1 MCSKHRKSKKTASVR
16 DLRNRHRTLLA
27 WIGAGEE
34 IVITQRGK
42 TVARLVPAQDEAGT
56 LADWAQ
62 SPAVNRDRS
71 RETQQS
77 SAEVAELL
85 QQAGGKW

>member
-1 MCSKHRKSKKTASVR
+1 MLQAWNTLKTASVR
-16 DLRNRHRTLLA
+16 DLRNRYCTLLA
-27 WIGAGEE
+27 WIGAGED

-62 SPAVNRDRS
+62 SPAANRDRS
-71 RETQQS
+71 GETQLS